1 MCCRFV
7 VAAIVVS
14 AVLPAGSGLAQ
25 STSRTELAEAERLF
39 DALQFEAAMGLLTE
53 LIDGSDGLGV
63 DAADLLGRCYELRGR
78 AAFNLG
84 RMQIAESD
92 FASWLETDPSVR
104 LPADASPRLFEL
116 FDAVRAR
123 TIGTLFVTM
132 EPPGRLVIA
141 GRAFILET
149 PNEVVDVLAGSHT
162 IVAARL
168 GHREERRDV
177 VIGAGQVYELD
188 IRLERVSGSVR
199 VATDPPGARVS
210 VDGQYI
216 GETAPGRT
224 PGEPSLPVVAAD
236 LMPGQHRLQIDRPC
250 SAPRSVPFN
259 IPDPPVDADV
269 GVVDLEPAV
278 ATAVIE
284 TPTAGALVYVDG
296 VLRGRAPTQLG
307 DICEGAREIE
317 VRAQRRR
324 FVDRR
329 VWRAGDTVTLRAD
342 FRWSFMLLP
351 SGPAAGSDDPLLSQ
365 VEEVLQDSQRVLIMT
380 PTPAELGV
388 MAAMDGPLSV
398 VRDDLRSIDER
409 RAAGERLTDVLGTQG
424 VAWVTQAAGGP
435 ADTFS
440 LAGGPADTFSLSV
453 LARGSGVADTLM
465 VRLTDLGSRAAAI
478 RSLSAAVPTITH
490 PSLDASF
497 VDVADV
503 EGAAVVRVPTGV
515 AGESA
520 GLTAGDVIAA
530 VNGVPVTSVGGL
542 DRLLAAHGVGSEL
555 MLLVRE
561 PEGERRVDVR
571 ITETPEV
578 VPLTDASSLPNLLLP
593 DVEDAVATAMTF
605 LAESAARLNSAVVH
619 IRLQN
624 WDRALRELAQVALP
638 DGPGVSAGTVSYLT
652 ALCLLEVSQLTAAEA
667 ALRRAVAAEE
677 SVLFAGGPRVSP
689 LAQRRLDEFMGSR
702 R

>member
-1 MCCRFV
+1 MHCRFV
-7 VAAIVVS
+7 VAAIMAS
-14 AVLPAGSGLAQ
+14 AVLPVGSGLAQ
-25 STSRTELAEAERLF
+25 STARTELAEAERLF
-39 DALQFEAAMGLLTE
+39 DAFQFEAAIGLLNE

-141 GRAFILET
+141 GRAFVLET

-199 VATDPPGARVS
+199 VATDPPGARVT
-210 VDGQYI
+210 VNGQYV
-216 GETAPGRT
+216 GETPPGAA

-236 LMPGQHRLQIDRPC
+236 LMPGAHRLQIDRPC

-269 GVVDLEPAV
+269 GVVELEPAV

-284 TPTAGALVYVDG
+284 TPTDGALVYVDG

-329 VWRAGDTVTLRAD
+329 TWRAGDVVTLRAE

-351 SGPAAGSDDPLLSQ
+351 RQSGGGRDDQLLSR
-365 VEEVLQDSQRVLIMT
+365 VEEALQDSQRIVVMT
-380 PTPAELGV
+380 PTPAELDV
-388 MAAMDGPLSV
+388 IAAMGGLSSV
-398 VRDDLRSIDER
+398 VTDELGSVEER
-409 RAAGERLTDVLGTQG
+409 RAAGERLTDALGTQG
-424 VAWVTQAAGGP
+424 VVWVTRAAGGP
-435 ADTFS
+435 AD
-440 LAGGPADTFSLSV
+440 AFSLSV
-453 LARGSGVADTLM
+453 LARGSGVPDTLM
-465 VRLTDLGSRAAAI
+465 VRLGDIGSRAAAI
-478 RSLSAAVPTITH
+478 RSLSAAVATVTH
-490 PSLDASF
+490 PSLDVSL
-497 VDVADV
+497 VDVADI
-503 EGAAVVRVPTGV
+503 EGAVVVRAPTGG
-515 AGESA
+515 AGEGA
-520 GLTAGDVIAA
+520 GLAVGDVIAA
-530 VNGVPVTSVGGL
+530 ANDVPVTSAAGL
-542 DRLLAAHGVGSEL
+542 ARLLAAHGVGAEL
-555 MLLVRE
+555 RLQVSR
-561 PEGERRVDVR
+561 PAGERTVAVR
-571 ITETPEV
+571 IEETPDV

-593 DVEDAVATAMTF
+593 DFEEAMATATTP
-605 LAESAARLNSAVVH
+605 LAESAALLNRAVVH

-624 WDRALRELAQVALP
+624 WDRALRDLAQVALP
-638 DGPGVSAGTVSYLT
+638 AGRGVSAGTVSYLT
-652 ALCLLEVSQLTAAEA
+652 ALCLLEASQLSAAEA
-667 ALRRAVAAEE
+667 ALRRAIAAEE
-677 SVLFAGGPRVSP
+677 SVLFGGGPRVRP
-689 LAQRRLDEFMGSR
+689 LAQRRLDEFLGGPR
-702 R
+702 